1 VRATDYL
8 VLELPSLDVNVALA
22 RLVVA
27 AFAARLEFTLTE
39 IEEIKVAVSEAVTN
53 AVVHAYG
60 HHPGLVRIQA
70 WVEDGALLVTVCD
83 QGVGIDDVFR
93 AREPAFST
101 VAERMGMGFSF
112 MEAFC
117 DELRVDSSPGRGT
130 TIHMLKRPR
139 RLPVD

>member
-1 VRATDYL
+1 MRATDYL
-8 VLELPSLDVNVALA
+8 ILELPSLDVNVALA

-60 HHPGLVRIQA
+60 DRSGVVRLEA
-70 WVEDGALLVTVCD
+70 RVEDGGLLVAVHD
-83 QGVGIDDVFR
+83 QGVGIADIAR
-93 AREPAFST
+93 ARQPAFST

-117 DELRVDSSPGRGT
+117 DQLRVDSSPGRGT
-130 TIHMLKRPR
+130 TIHMVKRPR

>member
-8 VLELPSLDVNVALA
+8 ILELPSLDVNVALA

-60 HHPGLVRIQA
+60 DRSGVVRLEA
-70 WVEDGALLVTVCD
+70 RVEDGGLLVAVHD
-83 QGVGIDDVFR
+83 QGVGIADIAR
-93 AREPAFST
+93 ARQPAFST

-117 DELRVDSSPGRGT
+117 DQLRVDSSPGRGT
-130 TIHMLKRPR
+130 TIHMVKRPR

>member
-1 VRATDYL
+1 MRATDYL
-8 VLELPSLDVNVALA
+8 ILELPSLDVNVALA

-60 HHPGLVRIQA
+60 DRPGVVRLEA
-70 WVEDGALLVTVCD
+70 RVEDGGLLVTVYD
-83 QGVGIDDVFR
+83 QGVGIADIAR
-93 AREPAFST
+93 ARQPAFST

-112 MEAFC
+112 MDAFC
-117 DELRVDSSPGRGT
+117 DQLRVDSSPGRGT
-130 TIHMLKRPR
+130 TIHMIKRPR